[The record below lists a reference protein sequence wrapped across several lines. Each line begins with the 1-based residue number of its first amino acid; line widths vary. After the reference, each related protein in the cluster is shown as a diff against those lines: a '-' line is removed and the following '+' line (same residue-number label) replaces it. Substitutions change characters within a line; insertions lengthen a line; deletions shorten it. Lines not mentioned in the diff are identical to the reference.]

1 MENRQKA
8 LTVIGLG
15 PMGFAMAAVYLSK
28 GYKVTVWNRT
38 ASKAAPLV
46 AQGAV
51 QAPHITDAVKSSELL
66 IISLTEYAGMYTVL
80 EPAAAVLSGK
90 TIVNMSSDSP
100 GAVAEA
106 AAWAEGLGASF
117 LSGGIMVPPPYIGKE
132 GPEIYTFYS
141 GKREVFDR
149 WQADL
154 AIMTA
159 TDFRGE
165 DPRLAMIYYQALLD
179 YMYTAVAGILHAIAL
194 VQSAGIKAAIFEP
207 YLNNLLQFMPA
218 LVAESA
224 TIREADDGIYNGTG
238 NNMQMLRA
246 GVRHVLHASRE
257 AGINTS
263 LPETIFSLYDA
274 VVGKGLP
281 NAGINSLIEVLR

>member
-38 ASKAAPLV
+38 ASKAAPLI

-194 VQSAGIKAAIFEP
+194 VQSAGIKAATFEP
-207 YLNNLLQFMPA
+207 YLNNLLQFMPV

-274 VVGKGLP
+274 VVSKGLP